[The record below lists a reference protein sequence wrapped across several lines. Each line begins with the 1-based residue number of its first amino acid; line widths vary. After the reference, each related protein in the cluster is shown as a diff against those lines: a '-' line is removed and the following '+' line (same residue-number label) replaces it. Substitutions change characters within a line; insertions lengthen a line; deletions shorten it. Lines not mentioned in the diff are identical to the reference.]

1 MIQLELDFGEPPCP
15 TKTSQIETTKTS
27 TVISSPM
34 EDVPNSQK
42 DNVLDVRG
50 TKKTARLLV
59 KAKP

>member
-1 MIQLELDFGEPPCP
+1 MIQLELDFGEPPCLI
-15 TKTSQIETTKTS
+15 KTNQIEITKKS

>member
-15 TKTSQIETTKTS
+15 TKTSQIEITKKN

-50 TKKTARLLV
+50 IKKTARLLV